1 MKLLRDLEWLLATE
15 VPLAWIPKADA
26 AFEIANEKVF
36 LEYAQA
42 IAAFVEIDPHD
53 LIFTL

>member
-26 AFEIANEKVF
+26 AFEITNKKVF

-53 LIFTL
+53 LIFAL